1 MAFRRKG
8 GKAVGIS
15 GTNYILSGLNE
26 RQQEAVTAP
35 CRPTVVFA
43 GPGSGKTTVLTR
55 RILYLMEKGT
65 SPGQIMVVTFTRA
78 AAREMKS
85 RLQEVNPVETDKL
98 WIGTF
103 HSLFLLMLQESGMRI
118 PPLLK
123 DGRQK
128 ETIRNI
134 LSQLNQS
141 TDDDTIGTYLQQIGL
156 CKAHAI
162 LPARMKVQKQK
173 NILFRE
179 IYSLYEAWKR
189 DQDCWDYDD
198 ILLAMYHQVKKPE
211 FLARWQERLIHILV
225 DEFQDINRIQYDIL
239 VRLASRHRLLYAVG
253 DDDQSIYGFRGSDPE
268 IMLQLKK
275 DFPDLKRYILTTNYR
290 SADPI
295 IQASE
300 RLIQK
305 NRFRQAKV
313 RHGLG
318 KDGADVEWMEPE
330 DENEEAERILFRIQD
345 GTDTAVLFRTATQAR
360 ALVDAL
366 VRKGISFYMSGEFS
380 FYRRW
385 QIQDLFSYFRLA
397 KDPDDLDAL
406 IRIINKPKRYLF
418 QEKWIDACWSLS
430 KKSGRSLVDTLPSLP
445 GLEPY
450 QVRHLDKLGKDLREI
465 QSCSPVEAIR
475 HLRFQTGYDR
485 YLEAFAKETGAELE
499 QLTEPLDEL
508 MVAAENFSD
517 LPEMLA
523 HAEKVEEALKQT
535 NPDTAKIKLMTL
547 HRSKGLE
554 FDRVF
559 IIGLQA
565 QILPHHRSLQVAEER
580 KSAAWEEERRLL
592 YVGMTR
598 ARKELILSSAK
609 TRQGKKAAPSPFLK
623 DIGITGETR
632 RAQGGTDKK
641 PESASPVKPSDLKK
655 QPQMRFIHEEL
666 SIGMQIHH
674 TRFGTGII
682 EDVVPIEGVAPGR
695 KILVRFQG
703 QRQSLHYEL
712 SRQLGLILQA

>member
-1 MAFRRKG
+1 MAIRRKG
-8 GKAVGIS
+8 GEAVGIS

-35 CRPTVVFA
+35 CQPTVVFA

-55 RILYLMEKGT
+55 RILYLMEQGT
-65 SPGQIMVVTFTRA
+65 PPGQIMVVTFTRA

-103 HSLFLLMLQESGMRI
+103 HSLFLLMLQDSGMRI

-128 ETIRNI
+128 EAIRNI
-134 LSQLNQS
+134 LSQLNQP

-189 DQDCWDYDD
+189 EQDYWDYDD

-318 KDGADVEWMEPE
+318 RTVRTWNGWSRKTRMKRLNGFFPDPGRHRHGGIVPNRHPGARFGRCVGTKGH
-330 DENEEAERILFRIQD
+330 LF
-345 GTDTAVLFRTATQAR
+345 LY
-360 ALVDAL
+360 
-366 VRKGISFYMSGEFS
+366 VRGVFFLPPVADPGSVF
-380 FYRRW
+380 
-385 QIQDLFSYFRLA
+385 LFSSCQR
-397 KDPDDLDAL
+397 
-406 IRIINKPKRYLF
+406 
-418 QEKWIDACWSLS
+418 
-430 KKSGRSLVDTLPSLP
+430 P
-445 GLEPY
+445 G
-450 QVRHLDKLGKDLREI
+450 
-465 QSCSPVEAIR
+465 
-475 HLRFQTGYDR
+475 
-485 YLEAFAKETGAELE
+485 
-499 QLTEPLDEL
+499 
-508 MVAAENFSD
+508 
-517 LPEMLA
+517 
-523 HAEKVEEALKQT
+523 
-535 NPDTAKIKLMTL
+535 
-547 HRSKGLE
+547 
-554 FDRVF
+554 
-559 IIGLQA
+559 
-565 QILPHHRSLQVAEER
+565 
-580 KSAAWEEERRLL
+580 
-592 YVGMTR
+592 
-598 ARKELILSSAK
+598 
-609 TRQGKKAAPSPFLK
+609 
-623 DIGITGETR
+623 
-632 RAQGGTDKK
+632 
-641 PESASPVKPSDLKK
+641 
-655 QPQMRFIHEEL
+655 
-666 SIGMQIHH
+666 
-674 TRFGTGII
+674 
-682 EDVVPIEGVAPGR
+682 
-695 KILVRFQG
+695 
-703 QRQSLHYEL
+703 
-712 SRQLGLILQA
+712 